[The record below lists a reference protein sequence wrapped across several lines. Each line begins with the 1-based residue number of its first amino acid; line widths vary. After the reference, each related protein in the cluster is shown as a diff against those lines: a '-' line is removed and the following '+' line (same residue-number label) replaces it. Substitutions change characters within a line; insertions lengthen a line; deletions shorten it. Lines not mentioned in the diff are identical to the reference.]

1 MSTSMTLLTLFS
13 PAGVLVNAAPVRLAA
28 KRLKALGFDVQIDPS
43 ALARHQRFAG
53 DDDTRLA
60 ALHRVAAQAPGIA
73 LATRGGYGL
82 SRMLDRIDWKLIAQ
96 SIERGTRWVG
106 QSDLTVLQLGLL
118 AQSKPG
124 KRSVA
129 NAITWAGPLACD
141 DFGRAD
147 DAGGVDEVTRDCF
160 MEAMSGALEAVGF
173 RTEAGFDGLEVRGT
187 LWGGNLCQLNSLLGT
202 MYLPRIQGGVLF
214 LEDVNE
220 HPYRV
225 ERNLLQLHQ
234 AGVLDAQKAIVLG
247 EFSAWRKAPHDR
259 GFSLKTVVQHL
270 RSVTKTP
277 ILTGLPFG
285 HVPTK
290 VSLPVGARVTL
301 LVEGRDV
308 LIGWEHSHAG
318 KPGHD
323 HVHEHTRGPAS
334 HG

>member
-1 MSTSMTLLTLFS
+1 MSSSMTLLTLFS
-13 PAGVLVNAAPVRLAA
+13 PAGVLVKAAPLRLAA
-28 KRLKALGFDVQIDPS
+28 KRLKALGFDVQIDLS

-53 DDDTRLA
+53 DDETRLA
-60 ALHRVAAQAPGIA
+60 ALHRVATQAPGIA

-118 AQSKPG
+118 AHHLKGKPG
-124 KRSVA
+124 KRVGTD
-129 NAITWAGPLACD
+129 AITWAGPLACD

-160 MEAMSGALEAVGF
+160 IEAMSGALEAVGF

-187 LWGGNLCQLNSLLGT
+187 LWGGNLCQVNSLLGT
-202 MYLPRIQGGVLF
+202 QYLPRIQGGVLF

-220 HPYRV
+220 HPYRI

-234 AGVLDAQKAIVLG
+234 AGVLDAQQAIVLG
-247 EFSAWRKAPHDR
+247 QFSNWRKAPHDR
-259 GFSLKTVVQHL
+259 GFSLKTVVQYL

-308 LIGWEHSHAG
+308 LIGWEHRHAG
-318 KPGHD
+318 GHD
-323 HVHEHTRGPAS
+323 HSPAS
-334 HG
+334 HD